1 MDYNHTE
8 QPNMNFQQ
16 PNFNRYKRQPNKMA
30 TLSLMLGVLT
40 LLSVISIYFIYFALP
55 MGCMSILFAH
65 LSKGDSYRLS
75 PKAVG
80 GMTVSIL
87 SIVITVVILVL
98 GFYLAIQLFGLEIRT
113 PCSRPFLTS
122 IISCPPSFRRQEVAR
137 YDETE
142 GNPPSGPY
150 NPHR

>member
-16 PNFNRYKRQPNKMA
+16 PNFNPYKRQPNKMA
-30 TLSLMLGVLT
+30 TLSLVLGVLT

-87 SIVITVVILVL
+87 AILITVVILVL
-98 GFYLAIQLFGLEIRT
+98 GFYLAIQLFGLET
-113 PCSRPFLTS
+113 LMNPDALQKA
-122 IISCPPSFRRQEVAR
+122 IS
-137 YDETE
+137 DL
-142 GNPPSGPY
+142 Y
-150 NPHR
+150 NQLPTQLPMTGGGSL

>member
-1 MDYNHTE
+1 MHYNHTE

-16 PNFNRYKRQPNKMA
+16 PNFNPYKRQPNKMA
-30 TLSLMLGVLT
+30 TLSLVLGVLT

-98 GFYLAIQLFGLEIRT
+98 GFYLAIQL
-113 PCSRPFLTS
+113 S

>member
-16 PNFNRYKRQPNKMA
+16 PNFNPYKRQPNKMA

-98 GFYLAIQLFGLEIRT
+98 GFYLAIQLFGLET
-113 PCSRPFLTS
+113 LMDPDALQQA
-122 IISCPPSFRRQEVAR
+122 IS
-137 YDETE
+137 DL
-142 GNPPSGPY
+142 
-150 NPHR
+150 